1 MASVVPLTL
10 EMLDSSEV
18 GERVLWLMTHTQ
30 QWVHRRVESVQ
41 FRDNSTVWR
50 KVSIDFTVLDI
61 MPEMRLC
68 TPYRLVPL
76 TVLNKRRLANFSL
89 RDEDSKSVSML
100 NEAQNTAVS
109 TAVLVA
115 AAASALDC
123 DPSSASADLH
133 EALRF
138 IAGARTLEEVDKALA
153 RREDLVGRELN
164 GSSAF
169 THIADMLAQGFI
181 VILLVADDPGTRRII
196 KFSYEE
202 PVNFSALPLQDI
214 VLAALGWIPRRVRFP
229 TPAVDAPESFHFEV
243 GAPEGVTITEGA
255 LIVTRPQVS
264 ESQREEPPP
273 MDWAPGGLSRVH
285 LHPRGVPS
293 GSSGEAQV
301 ALRASRRG
309 WLGFACFTM
318 GVIALILTVG
328 GFWLWRVSTG
338 VWPMPK
344 IGADPV
350 LALLLTAPAILSTLL
365 VRPGEHALAGR
376 LLMGVRILL
385 LLIGLMMY
393 GAAAA
398 FVASPFD
405 KGLMRFWLL
414 LATPALLMAA
424 AASISYFWPTVKRED
439 PRGQQATL

>member
-1 MASVVPLTL
+1 MASIVPLTL
-10 EMLDSSEV
+10 EMLDSPEV

-61 MPEMRLC
+61 MPEMTLC
-68 TPYRLVPL
+68 KPYRLVPL

-89 RDEDSKSVSML
+89 RDEEGKSVSLL
-100 NEAQNTAVS
+100 NAAQNTAVS

-115 AAASALDC
+115 AAASALEGDK
-123 DPSSASADLH
+123 PSVSAGLH
-133 EALRF
+133 EALSS
-138 IAGARTLEEVDKALA
+138 IAGARTLEEVDNALA
-153 RREDLVGRELN
+153 RRENLVGRELN
-164 GSSAF
+164 ASSEF
-169 THIADMLAQGFI
+169 THIADMLAQGFM
-181 VILLVADDPGTRRII
+181 VILLVDNEPGTRRIM

-255 LIVTRPQVS
+255 LIVTRPQVN

-273 MDWAPGGLSRVH
+273 IDWAPGGLSRVH

-309 WLGFACFTM
+309 WLASACFTM
-318 GVIALILTVG
+318 GVIAILLTVG
-328 GFWLWRVSTG
+328 GLWLWRVSSG
-338 VWPMPK
+338 IWPMPK

-350 LALLLTAPAILSTLL
+350 LALLLTAPAILSALL

-376 LLMGVRILL
+376 LLLGVRILL

-398 FVASPFD
+398 FVASPFN
-405 KGLMRFWLL
+405 KSLMRFWLW
-414 LATPALLMAA
+414 LAMPAILMAA
-424 AASISYFWPTVKRED
+424 AASISFLWPTIKRKD